1 MIYLPA
7 SCALFHIGH
16 LRAIRQCA
24 KHGHGRV
31 IIGLL
36 SDEVIRSYKGEP
48 IIPFKERKEILMAIP
63 EVYKVVKQ
71 NTLKPKLTGLKCH
84 IDYVASGDGFEK
96 EELEQMK
103 KYGAKPLKIK
113 YCKSQSSTK
122 IKEKIW
128 KSMKRKA

>member
-7 SCALFHIGH
+7 SCDLFHIGH

-24 KHGHGRV
+24 KHGKV
-31 IIGLL
+31 IVGLL
-36 SDEVIRSYKGEP
+36 SDELIKKYKGEP
-48 IIPFKERKEILMAIP
+48 IIPFKERKEILEAIP

-71 NTLKPKLTGLKCH
+71 NTLKPKLIGLKCH

-96 EELEQMK
+96 EELEQME
-103 KYGAKPLKIK
+103 KYGANPLKIK

-128 KSMKRKA
+128 RYMKKKD